1 MRLRCSSDRNEIR
14 QQYFP
19 LLWNQL
25 VKRLEVEGK
34 SSIESI
40 IELMDSYFLTN
51 DDWMAIRELG
61 VGPMEE
67 SNVKIDTQ
75 TKSSFTR
82 TYNQQSHPLPFM
94 KASSVVAPK
103 KAGKERP
110 DLEEAIEES
119 DDAEDL
125 VGPEAVEDD
134 EEDALDLKKDKYVSA
149 PKKPATKKATA
160 KGKGSKKQSA
170 DNNDD
175 EEEDSEQ
182 DIKPSKTRGRPRGG
196 GAGKRGRGKRQ

>member
-25 VKRLEVEGK
+25 IKRLEVEGK
-34 SSIESI
+34 PSIESI

-103 KAGKERP
+103 KASKEKP

-125 VGPEAVEDD
+125 IGPEAAEDD
-134 EEDALDLKKDKYVSA
+134 EDDALDLKKDKYVSA
-149 PKKPATKKATA
+149 PKNPAAKKAAA
-160 KGKGSKKQSA
+160 KGKGSKRASA
-170 DNNDD
+170 YDNED
-175 EEEDSEQ
+175 EEDSEQ
-182 DIKPSKTRGRPRGG
+182 DVKPSKAKGRPKGS
-196 GAGKRGRGKRQ
+196 GASKRGKGKK

>member
-19 LLWNQL
+19 LLWSQL
-25 VKRLEVEGK
+25 IKRLEVEGK
-34 SSIESI
+34 SSIGII

-75 TKSSFTR
+75 TKISFTR

-94 KASSVVAPK
+94 KASSVVVPK
-103 KAGKERP
+103 KASKERP

-125 VGPEAVEDD
+125 IGPEAADDD

-149 PKKPATKKATA
+149 PKKSAAKKAAA
-160 KGKGSKKQSA
+160 KAKGSKSQGA
-170 DNNDD
+170 DDNEDG
-175 EEEDSEQ
+175 EDSEQ
-182 DIKPSKTRGRPRGG
+182 DIRTNKTKGKSRGG
-196 GAGKRGRGKRQ
+196 GSGKRGRGKK